1 MKKGATTLWESWAC
15 ITPDGHV
22 GTFSFNHYAMGCV
35 LDWFVRRVCGLRLLT
50 PGGRRIAVN
59 PDVDLS
65 MDFELEYRTEY
76 GKVMIARAGDK
87 LEVETTGEIEVV
99 R

>member
-1 MKKGATTLWESWAC
+1 M
-15 ITPDGHV
+15 
-22 GTFSFNHYAMGCV
+22 
-35 LDWFVRRVCGLRLLT
+35 
-50 PGGRRIAVN
+50 IAVN

-76 GKVMIARAGDK
+76 GKVRISKVGENID
-87 LEVETTGEIEVV
+87 VETTGEIEVV

>member
-1 MKKGATTLWESWAC
+1 
-15 ITPDGHV
+15 
-22 GTFSFNHYAMGCV
+22 MGCV

-50 PGGRRIAVN
+50 PGGRMIAVN

-76 GKVMIARAGDK
+76 GKVRISKVGENID
-87 LEVETTGEIEVV
+87 VETTGEIEVV